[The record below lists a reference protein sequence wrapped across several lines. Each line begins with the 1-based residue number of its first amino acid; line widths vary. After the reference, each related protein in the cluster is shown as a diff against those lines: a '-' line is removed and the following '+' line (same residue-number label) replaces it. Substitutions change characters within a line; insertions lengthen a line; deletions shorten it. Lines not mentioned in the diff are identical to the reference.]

1 MEKNPSIL
9 IVEGKEGTLYEK
21 FEHFKTDHK
30 IEKSDFFEA
39 SSALRHQTPR
49 FVIFNLD
56 HQGEEAKKILKSFSG
71 SLSETFWAVSAEKLS
86 SDELMDFV
94 RLGVTDYL
102 EQPFQEKEIRNF
114 LERMDHWKVK
124 KMVEPSLESHEF
136 LSVFSSKGGVGV
148 SFVAVNLAIALA
160 RRKAGRVLLADF
172 VLQHGNV
179 TDLLD
184 MDPTFTLVELT
195 QNLERLDQK
204 FLENSIPRHSSGLF
218 VLGRPKQPE
227 ESESLST
234 QKIEPVLESL
244 KQCFNYVVVDGG
256 HEFNATTLP
265 CLDRSDSIFTVTTP
279 DLPSLCNA
287 KLAFQ
292 TFQKLGYSKD
302 KAKLIL
308 NRWHM
313 KGEIDSEVIEKNL
326 SASVFHKFAE
336 EPELVLSSMN
346 SGIPVAELD
355 KHSKLART
363 FDELVQKLVPVLKK
377 ED

>member
-9 IVEGKEGTLYEK
+9 IVEEKEGTLYEK
-21 FEHFKTDHK
+21 FQHFKTDHK

-39 SSALRHQTPR
+39 SSALRRETPR
-49 FVIFNLD
+49 FVILNLD

-71 SLSETFWAVSAEKLS
+71 SLPETFWVVSAEKLS

-179 TDLLD
+179 ADLLD
-184 MDPTFTLVELT
+184 MDPTFTLVDLT

-204 FLENSIPRHSSGLF
+204 FLENSIPRHPSGLF

-326 SASVFHKFAE
+326 SASIFHKFAE